1 MRSAVALVAVEN
13 EVGCGD
19 DTRGQP
25 WWRRQMRHGMVEA
38 ARVEVA
44 HEVRRDGGGPGS
56 RQHTRLA
63 ASAHEAGHGG
73 GRSWAGW

>member
-1 MRSAVALVAVEN
+1 
-13 EVGCGD
+13 
-19 DTRGQP
+19 
-25 WWRRQMRHGMVEA
+25 
-38 ARVEVA
+38 VEVA